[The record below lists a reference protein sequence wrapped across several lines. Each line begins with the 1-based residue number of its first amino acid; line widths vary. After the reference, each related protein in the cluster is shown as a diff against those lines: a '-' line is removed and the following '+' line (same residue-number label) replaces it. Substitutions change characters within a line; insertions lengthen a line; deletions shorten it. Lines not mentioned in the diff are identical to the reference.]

1 MRVRKMGE
9 GPWLELE
16 PAEGCVFCELAAGSL
31 KAEGDVIFFE
41 TDAGAVQRVE
51 CIGLASDRSPG
62 FFCFTSSREEAE
74 REIAAAAVRL
84 PPALEA
90 ICAKVVKERVHELA
104 RVLER
109 MVELLGSGPPRQFG
123 QALAQASAELGI
135 TVRRGSED
143 ESALLTAAF
152 QIIGSGRIP
161 GAPDA

>member
-74 REIAAAAVRL
+74 RAIA
-84 PPALEA
+84 PA
-90 ICAKVVKERVHELA
+90 
-104 RVLER
+104 
-109 MVELLGSGPPRQFG
+109 GGG
-123 QALAQASAELGI
+123 QAPAQASAELGI

-143 ESALLTAAF
+143 ESAWFTAAF